1 MNPTQST
8 EPVAADGTLP
18 CNNYLWPTESWWLG
32 HENRKFDGRWHF
44 GYVALADGRFSV
56 EGSTFA
62 INRNE
67 INGLPCVFN
76 TREQAIRV
84 SAARMIRVMRASRHW
99 NDPGGAYGGMTGHE
113 LAEAINWT
121 LATVARETDAS
132 VVRTVS
138 IPDPEPASA
147 NPVSDLPLFS
157 FTSTHPTK

>member
-1 MNPTQST
+1 MNQPQLT
-8 EPVAADGTLP
+8 EPRRADGTLP

-84 SAARMIRVMRASRHW
+84 SAARMIRVMRASKHW
-99 NDPGGAYGGMTGHE
+99 NDWSGVYGGMTGQK
-113 LAEAINWT
+113 LADAINWT
-121 LATVARETDAS
+121 LSRVARETNATK
-132 VVRTVS
+132 VRTVS
-138 IPDPEPASA
+138 IADSVPDDASE
-147 NPVSDLPLFS
+147 VSDLPLFAG
-157 FTSTHPTK
+157 TGRVKG

>member
-1 MNPTQST
+1 M
-8 EPVAADGTLP
+8 
-18 CNNYLWPTESWWLG
+18 
-32 HENRKFDGRWHF
+32 
-44 GYVALADGRFSV
+44 ALADGRFSV
-56 EGSTFA
+56 EGHTFA

-99 NDPGGAYGGMTGHE
+99 NDPGGAYGGMTGHK

-138 IPDPEPASA
+138 IADSVPDDASE
-147 NPVSDLPLFS
+147 VSDLPLFAG
-157 FTSTHPTK
+157 TVRVKG